1 MESPKPGTELLADLA
16 ERIATHLIDQHV
28 PEVGARQIGDEIAIE
43 MAAYWGGQL
52 IYFPKGKFVLLSKR
66 DRLIYFE
73 FTGRNQKD
81 LARKFDVSEQHIY
94 RIIKAMRRSDL
105 ADRHGDLFAPA
116 DSSIDDKD

>member
-1 MESPKPGTELLADLA
+1 MDAPKPGTELLADLA
-16 ERIATHLIDQHV
+16 ERITTQLIGQHV
-28 PEVGARQIGDEIAIE
+28 SDEGARQIGDEIATQ

-66 DRLIYFE
+66 DRLIYAE
-73 FTGRNQKD
+73 FTGHNQKD

-105 ADRHGDLFAPA
+105 ADRHGDLFASAPP
-116 DSSIDDKD
+116 D